1 MNPFA
6 VAAIDIGSNAARLL
20 IATPADVNS
29 PAGARKELLLRVPL
43 RLGETVFSQGILT
56 AEKSAALLHFI
67 KACKHLM
74 KIHRVTTFR
83 ACATAAMR
91 EAKNGE
97 EIARKIAHKTGVTI
111 DIISGAEESRIIYKS
126 HIADKLS
133 PRRRYIY
140 VDVGGGS
147 TEIALIEA
155 AKFKKARSFKI
166 GTLRLREGKF
176 SSRIWEKLQQWIP
189 HNDSPGDPLEII
201 GSGGNINKLY
211 RLARIPDG
219 KKLSVARLRRLHAM
233 LANMSLE
240 EKTSQL
246 KLRPDRA
253 DVIVPACEIFL
264 AIARHAGVRHINVP
278 TMGLAEGI
286 VCQLLA
292 QSKQSTVARHA

>member
-1 MNPFA
+1 MNFLPPA

-20 IATPADVNS
+20 IATSAEDVS
-29 PAGARKELLLRVPL
+29 AAGPRKELLLRVPL
-43 RLGETVFSQGILT
+43 RLGESVFTQGVLT
-56 AEKSAALLHFI
+56 KEKADALLHFI

-74 KIHRVTTFR
+74 KIHRVTAFR

-97 EIARKIAHKTGVTI
+97 ETARWIARKTGVTI
-111 DIISGAEESRIIYKS
+111 DIINGTEESRIIYES

-147 TEIALIEA
+147 TEIALIEQRR
-155 AKFKKARSFKI
+155 FKKSRSFKI
-166 GTLRLREGKF
+166 GTLRLREGNF
-176 SSRIWEKLQQWIP
+176 SDGTWEKLRQWIP
-189 HNDSPGDPLEII
+189 HNDTPGVPLEII

-211 RLARIPDG
+211 RLAGLPAG
-219 KKLSVARLRRLHAM
+219 TKLSVARLRRLHAELSGM
-233 LANMSLE
+233 TLE
-240 EKTSQL
+240 EKTSRL

-264 AIARHAGVRHINVP
+264 AIANAAGVRHINVP
-278 TMGLAEGI
+278 TMGLADGI
-286 VCQLLA
+286 VHQLCQQQRGAA
-292 QSKQSTVARHA
+292 Q